1 MLRFFLLFL
10 FSLPLSLF
18 SENPKSESR
27 GLYIDAGINLR
38 DRANLDPLN
47 LSVGKFLGKKQQ
59 WSVEASIDLLHT
71 SSYYSLFN
79 FCHFTPFYTDLRNVI
94 NLQGVIKLGA
104 GPVFTSAVT
113 GSNTTTH
120 FDSALDAG
128 LRLSLFK
135 HIFLE
140 LNNRFNYLP
149 VQLYTHYF
157 YECTLSVGY
166 AFSKSKHGGCATC
179 PNFD

>member
-1 MLRFFLLFL
+1 MLRFILLFIIA
-10 FSLPLSLF
+10 LPLSLF
-18 SENPKSESR
+18 CENPKSENR
-27 GLYIDAGINLR
+27 GLYIAAGINLR
-38 DRANLDPLN
+38 DRAQLNPLN

-59 WSVEASIDLLHT
+59 WSIEASLDVLHT
-71 SSYYSLFN
+71 TSYYSLVN
-79 FCHFTPFYTDLRNVI
+79 FCHFTPLYTDLRNVI
-94 NLQGVIKLGA
+94 NFQGVIKLGA
-104 GPVFTSAVT
+104 GPVFTSAAP
-113 GSNTTTH
+113 SINATTN
-120 FDSALDAG
+120 FDASFDAG

-140 LNNRFNYLP
+140 VNNRLNYLP